1 MCPPSWVSRG
11 TTVCSAPTKAHTQNA
26 PLQTFFQSHIPS
38 NLRKITPFRQ
48 PKGVWTFAILAM
60 Q

>member
-1 MCPPSWVSRG
+1 MFQPHGRLLLHSPLYFKTPP
-11 TTVCSAPTKAHTQNA
+11 AQI
-26 PLQTFFQSHIPS
+26 FQSHIPS

-48 PKGVWTFAILAM
+48 PKGVLTLAILAM